1 MAATERELEF
11 STYHPIVNF
20 TYFTAVIGITMFS
33 MNLFFLVAGVLV
45 SWMYS
50 FMLSGKKSIK
60 YNLLFLLP
68 VFIFMVFI
76 NPIFYNNGET
86 VLFYINNNRVTLETV
101 IFGIAQSVLLL
112 NVVVWFRCYSILL
125 TSDKLIYLFG
135 RFVPSLALIVSM
147 VFRFI
152 PLLRNR
158 YQEITYGQMGM
169 GRCRKKESLRRKC
182 KRIIK
187 QVSILIAWSLESSIE
202 TADSMEA
209 RGYGIK
215 GRTSFHL
222 FPFQKKDAVLLGL
235 ILLLSGVTMIGCVKG
250 SLDISYFPVIQLPV
264 MNGSAYLYCISY
276 LLLIMLPIGIE
287 LEGAR
292 KWKRYSLN
300 M

>member
-1 MAATERELEF
+1 MAETERELEF

-20 TYFTAVIGITMFS
+20 VYFTAVIGITMFS
-33 MNLFFLVAGVLV
+33 MNLFFLAAGFLI
-45 SWMYS
+45 SWIYS
-50 FMLSGKKSIK
+50 FMLSGKKSLK
-60 YNLLFLLP
+60 YNILFLLP
-68 VFIFMVFI
+68 VFIFMVII

-101 IFGIAQSVLLL
+101 IFGIAQSILLL
-112 NVVVWFRCYSILL
+112 NVVIWFRCYSILL

-135 RFVPSLALIVSM
+135 RFVPSLALIISM

-169 GRCRKKESLRRKC
+169 GRCRKKESLKGKC
-182 KRIIK
+182 RRIIK
-187 QVSILIAWSLESSIE
+187 QLSILIAWSLEASIE

-222 FPFQKKDAVLLGL
+222 FSFRKRDAVLLGV
-235 ILLLSGVTMIGCVKG
+235 ILLLTGIIISGSVKG
-250 SLDISYFPVIQLPV
+250 SMDISYFPVIKLPEV
-264 MNGSAYLYCISY
+264 DGSTYLYCISY
-276 LLLIMLPIGIE
+276 LMLLTLPIGIE

-292 KWKRYSLN
+292 KWKQYNLN
-300 M
+300 I